1 MRSQRSLV
9 FRSPGTTD
17 RTSRLQSTGG
27 AALSGAAKLA
37 RLSAARVSGFREME
51 TEGADLERENPR
63 QATPAL
69 TEFLASFSGL
79 NHRRREFAFGGSD
92 S

>member
-9 FRSPGTTD
+9 FRSRGTTG
-17 RTSRLQSTGG
+17 RPSRLQSTG
-27 AALSGAAKLA
+27 SAAKLA
-37 RLSAARVSGFREME
+37 RLSAARVSGFLEME
-51 TEGADLERENPR
+51 TEGADMERENPR

>member
-17 RTSRLQSTGG
+17 RTSRLKSTG
-27 AALSGAAKLA
+27 SAAKLG

-51 TEGADLERENPR
+51 TEGADMERENPR

-69 TEFLASFSGL
+69 TEFLASFSWL